1 VADYLTK
8 RNGFWQYARRVPDEF
23 KHLDLRGVVK
33 LSTKI
38 RIADDPK
45 AIRAKKVA
53 ARLDAETEAY
63 WRGLKDGQSVEA
75 RTRYMEARRR
85 ARSLGFDYATVPEL
99 VDRPII
105 DVLERF
111 ERLMAMKRPDDEQL
125 HAAVLGGEPEPELSL
140 SGLFERFET
149 ITAAERRN
157 MSPDQIRKWKNPKL
171 RAIKNLIEVIGDKTL
186 TRITR
191 ADALDFRTWWQD
203 RVLAGEVDVGT
214 ANKDIGH
221 LNRMFREIERTDRLG
236 LQPVFSELRIQGE
249 KDASRIPYPPAFIQ
263 ERILK
268 EGALDQL
275 NEEARCIL
283 YLMVETGMRLSEA
296 ANLTAETIV
305 LKWKVPHVRIRPNG
319 RELKTPQSE
328 RDIPL
333 VGVSLMAA
341 QRFPEGFPRYFDN
354 AASLSALVNKV
365 LKNAGLRPRGESLY
379 SLRHSF
385 EDRLTAVEA
394 PEKLI
399 ANLMGHKYARPKYGV
414 GHSLEQKQEWLQRIA
429 FKPPSRV

>member
-1 VADYLTK
+1 MTK
-8 RNGFWQYARRVPDEF
+8 RNGFWQYARRVPDEYRT
-23 KHLDLRGVVK
+23 LDLRGVVK

-38 RIADDPK
+38 RIVDDPN
-45 AIRAKKVA
+45 AVRAKKVA
-53 ARLDAETEAY
+53 AKLNRETEIY
-63 WRGLKDGQSVEA
+63 WKGLVDGQSVEA
-75 RTRYMEARRR
+75 RSRYMEARRR

-99 VDRPII
+99 VDRPIL

-111 ERLMAMKRPDDEQL
+111 ERLMAMKLPDDEQV

-171 RAIKNLIEVIGDKTL
+171 RAIKNLIEVIGDKAL
-186 TRITR
+186 NRITR
-191 ADALDFRTWWQD
+191 ADALDFRVSWQE
-203 RVLAGEVDVGT
+203 RVLGGEVDIGT

-221 LNRMFREIERTDRLG
+221 LNKMFREIERTDRLG

-249 KDASRIPYPPAFIQ
+249 RDASRVPYPPSFVQ
-263 ERILK
+263 EKILAD
-268 EGALDQL
+268 GALDQL
-275 NEEARCIL
+275 NDEARCIL
-283 YLMVETGMRLSEA
+283 YMMVETGLRLSEA
-296 ANLTAETIV
+296 ANLTQDAIV
-305 LKWKVPHVRIRPNG
+305 LSGKVPHVRIRAHG

-341 QRFPEGFPRYFDN
+341 QRFPKGFPRYHDKS
-354 AASLSALVNKV
+354 AGLSAIVNKV
-365 LKNAGLRPRGESLY
+365 LDNAGMRPGGQSLY
-379 SLRHSF
+379 SLRHTF

-399 ANLMGHKYARPKYGV
+399 ANLMGHKYSRPKYGS
-414 GHSLEQKQEWLQRIA
+414 GPSLEQKREWLQRIA